1 MINVFHGNS
10 IASLLEAA
18 FYVYLSVFMT
28 VCALKLRLQRSF
40 RSKPVQELFV
50 KSVFCK
56 LAAIL
61 NILFQQTSIYLF
73 GVQIYLSFFY
83 SFSH

>member
-1 MINVFHGNS
+1 MINVFHGIS

-18 FYVYLSVFMT
+18 FYVYLFTFIT

-40 RSKPVQELFV
+40 RNKPVQELFE

-56 LAAIL
+56 LRL
-61 NILFQQTSIYLF
+61 DILFQQTSIYLF
-73 GVQIYLSFFY
+73 GVQFYLSFFY
-83 SFSH
+83 